1 MEEKRVIS
9 YTEALREAIQEEMR
23 RDEKVFLMGEDIGVY
38 GGCFGVSKGLLEEF
52 GPERIRETPIS
63 ETAYVGAGIGSAM
76 MGYRPIVELMFS
88 DFAGVCF
95 DQIINQA
102 AKIHYMSGGKV
113 NVPMVIRMPQGGG
126 TGAAA
131 QHSQSLE
138 AYYCHTPGLKVVIP
152 SDAYDAKGLLKTAVR
167 DNDPVIF
174 LETKTL
180 YKTEC
185 EVPEEEYLIPF
196 GQASV
201 KREGTDATV
210 VCWGRTVPMCLEAA
224 DRMAETGKQVEVIDL
239 RTLVPLDIG
248 TVIASVK
255 KTHRL
260 CIAHE
265 AVKTGGFGAE
275 IAAQI
280 CDSEAFSY
288 LKAPIK
294 RVCGLD
300 CPIPFSKVL
309 ESAALPDTDRILA
322 ALQEIL

>member
-1 MEEKRVIS
+1 M
-9 YTEALREAIQEEMR
+9 A
-23 RDEKVFLMGEDIGVY
+23 
-38 GGCFGVSKGLLEEF
+38 
-52 GPERIRETPIS
+52 
-63 ETAYVGAGIGSAM
+63 
-76 MGYRPIVELMFS
+76 
-88 DFAGVCF
+88 
-95 DQIINQA
+95 
-102 AKIHYMSGGKV
+102 
-113 NVPMVIRMPQGGG
+113 QGGG

-152 SDAYDAKGLLKTAVR
+152 SNACDAKGLLKTAVR
-167 DNDPVIF
+167 DNNPVIF
-174 LETKTL
+174 LETKML

-201 KREGTDATV
+201 KREGIDATV

-224 DRMAETGKQVEVIDL
+224 DRLEAEGRELEVIDL
-239 RTLVPLDIG
+239 RTLVPLDLA
-248 TVIASVK
+248 TVITSVK

-280 CDSEAFSY
+280 CDSEAFSC
-288 LKAPIK
+288 LKAPVK
-294 RVCGLD
+294 RVGGLD
-300 CPIPFSKVL
+300 CPVPFSKIL
-309 ESAALPDTDRILA
+309 ESAALPDTDRIVA
-322 ALQEIL
+322 AVREILCV